1 MIEVVKQIE
10 QDWYI
15 IHLTGTTY
23 YQIWNKNDL
32 HETLLEARSV
42 NALAATLRRES
53 TKLKMLD
60 YKENYKTEVEVMQK
74 KKERIVGKHE

>member
-1 MIEVVKQIE
+1 MIEVIKQIE

-32 HETLLEARSV
+32 HETLLEAGYIKLGKEQKCTTIWIDNFDEDKV
-42 NALAATLRRES
+42 NWNDLVN
-53 TKLKMLD
+53 KLKNN
-60 YKENYKTEVEVMQK
+60 K
-74 KKERIVGKHE
+74 